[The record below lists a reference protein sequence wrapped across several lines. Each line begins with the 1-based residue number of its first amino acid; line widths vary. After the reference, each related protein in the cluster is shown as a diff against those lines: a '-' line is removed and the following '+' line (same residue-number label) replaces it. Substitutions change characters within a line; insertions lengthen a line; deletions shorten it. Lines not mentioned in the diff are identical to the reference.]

1 MKKSVIFL
9 IGVIY
14 VLSIVV
20 VSFFGMQP
28 AVDQFKVYMTDIEI
42 TNYTTIANGEK
53 YITLDYN
60 EIEGITRVDLEYS
73 YSPDNASYP
82 NSVKYTITGNT
93 YKDSKGYVVT
103 FATVSSTGSVEF
115 LEPGPVT
122 VTITATDGSKVSDSV
137 KIICI

>member
-1 MKKSVIFL
+1 MKKSVVFL

-93 YKDSKGYVVT
+93 YKDSKGDVVT

-115 LEPGPVT
+115 LEPGLVT

>member
-28 AVDQFKVYMTDIEI
+28 AVDQFKVYMTNIER

-93 YKDSKGYVVT
+93 YKDSKGDVVT

-115 LEPGPVT
+115 LEPGIVT

>member
-28 AVDQFKVYMTDIEI
+28 AVDQFKVYMTNIEI

-93 YKDSKGYVVT
+93 YKDSKGDVVT

-115 LEPGPVT
+115 LEPGIVT

>member
-93 YKDSKGYVVT
+93 YKDSKGDVVT

-115 LEPGPVT
+115 LEPGIVT

>member
-14 VLSIVV
+14 ILSIVV

-28 AVDQFKVYMTDIEI
+28 GIDQFQVYMTDIEI
-42 TNYTTIANGEK
+42 TNYTTIINDEK
-53 YITLDYN
+53 YISLAYD

-73 YSPDNASYP
+73 YAPDNASYP
-82 NSVKYTITGNT
+82 DRVRYSITGNT
-93 YKDSKGYVVT
+93 YKDSDGNIVT
-103 FATVSSTGSVEF
+103 YATVSNTGRVEF
-115 LEPGPVT
+115 LEPGMVT

-137 KIICI
+137 KIICA

>member
-42 TNYTTIANGEK
+42 TNYTTIANGVK

-93 YKDSKGYVVT
+93 YKDSNGDVVT

-115 LEPGPVT
+115 LEPGLVT

>member
-93 YKDSKGYVVT
+93 YKDSKGDVVT

-115 LEPGPVT
+115 LEPGLVT

>member
-93 YKDSKGYVVT
+93 YKDSNGDVVT

-137 KIICI
+137 KIICA

>member
-93 YKDSKGYVVT
+93 YKDSNGDVVT

-115 LEPGPVT
+115 LEPGLVT

>member
-93 YKDSKGYVVT
+93 YKDSKGDVVT

-115 LEPGPVT
+115 LEPGIVT

-137 KIICI
+137 KIICA

>member
-14 VLSIVV
+14 ALSIVV

-93 YKDSKGYVVT
+93 YKDSNGDVVT

-115 LEPGPVT
+115 LEPGLVT

>member
-14 VLSIVV
+14 ILSIVV

-28 AVDQFKVYMTDIEI
+28 GIDQFQVYMTDIEI
-42 TNYTTIANGEK
+42 TNYTTIINDEK
-53 YITLDYN
+53 YISLAYD

-73 YSPDNASYP
+73 YAPDNASYP
-82 NSVKYTITGNT
+82 DRVRYSITGNT
-93 YKDSKGYVVT
+93 YKDSDGNIVT

-115 LEPGPVT
+115 LEPGMVT

-137 KIICI
+137 KIICA